1 MRECQKKK
9 QECIFKKMGDD
20 LNKWQGLEHEF
31 RVGIS
36 SESPGLYRYARFYH
50 VDEVIHALENYTFFD
65 GTDAICSKLRRRND
79 GFLRNGSR
87 IYICTGGH
95 LEIATPECRNAF
107 EVLKYDKAAEL
118 YMQIGVEKANER
130 YRKKL
135 RKRGNDTTYIQC
147 WKANVEIDK
156 RYSRGTHE
164 SYLVERRKFVG
175 KENLL
180 IPFLVLR
187 KIFFGA
193 GGFIAEKEGL
203 KYVISPKAMV
213 SKRVLT
219 ESPSQWPILST
230 RDEPLSTKDKYRVHI
245 TSGEGVR
252 SEVTRLLNNALTSY
266 VLDAIETGKLSH
278 VDDIWNPLQTF
289 KDIST
294 NTEGDWRIKL
304 TNGRTELAIDYLEAG
319 YLAVIEELFEE
330 RETSYWDK
338 YVLDTFKRLCDK
350 FRQGLLEDPYVM
362 RRLEWVMKLWVI
374 KNEIDDFE
382 YEYTSKGKFD
392 YRSIYM
398 MDEQVEKEIAA
409 SFDFTN
415 LCNYD
420 LYERVADR
428 IGAERVLTEE
438 EIGEALLFPPKN
450 SRAELRVRLASEFDN
465 AALSWN
471 KITINR
477 EPKIKIDMGRPSGE
491 EYSRLFER
499 YPELARMPSAVVV
512 FLRERRRGEATRQV
526 LVRLLAEEEDIRGW
540 EEEISREIRNR
551 IVRNPYLDYLLY
563 SNNKTY
569 RFDEL
574 DGWDE
579 DRITDQIEEISRA
592 EKRCKEEEEEI

>member
-1 MRECQKKK
+1 M
-9 QECIFKKMGDD
+9 
-20 LNKWQGLEHEF
+20 NKWQGLEHEF

-50 VDEVIHALENYTFFD
+50 VDEVIRALENYTFFD

-579 DRITDQIEEISRA
+579 DRIMDQIEEISRA

>member
-1 MRECQKKK
+1 M
-9 QECIFKKMGDD
+9 D
-20 LNKWQGLEHEF
+20 LNKWQGVEHEF

-107 EVLKYDKAAEL
+107 EALKYDKAAEL
-118 YMQIGVEKANER
+118 YMQIGVERANKK
-130 YRKKL
+130 YREKM
-135 RKRGNDTTYIQC
+135 RKRANAPSYIQC

-164 SYLVERRKFVG
+164 SYEVVRRNFVG
-175 KENLL
+175 KENLF
-180 IPFLVLR
+180 IPFLILR

-193 GGFIAEKEGL
+193 GGFVAEKEGL

-230 RDEPLSTKDKYRVHI
+230 RDEPLGTKDKYRVHV

-278 VDDIWNPLQTF
+278 VEDIWNPLQTF
-289 KDIST
+289 KDISA
-294 NTEGDWRIKL
+294 NTEGDWRVKL
-304 TNGRTELAIDYLEAG
+304 ANGRTELAIDYLEAN

-350 FRQGLLEDPYVM
+350 FRQGLLEDPYVV

-374 KNEIDDFE
+374 KNEIDDFD
-382 YEYTSKGKFD
+382 YKYTSKGKFD

-398 MDEQVEKEIAA
+398 MDEEIEKEIAA

-415 LCNYD
+415 LCDYD
-420 LYERVADR
+420 LYERIADKIGVER
-428 IGAERVLTEE
+428 ILTEE
-438 EIGEALLFPPKN
+438 EIGEALLFPPKD
-450 SRAELRVRLASEFDN
+450 SRAELRVRLALEFGN

-477 EPKIKIDMGRPSGE
+477 EPKIKIDMGRPTGE
-491 EYSRLFER
+491 EYSRMFER

-574 DGWDE
+574 DGWNE
-579 DRITDQIEEISRA
+579 DTIKRRLEEINRA
-592 EKRCKEEEEEI
+592 EEKSRGEEEDV

>member
-1 MRECQKKK
+1 M
-9 QECIFKKMGDD
+9 D
-20 LNKWQGLEHEF
+20 LNKWQGVEHEF

-65 GTDAICSKLRRRND
+65 GTDAVCSKLRRRND

-130 YRKKL
+130 YREKL
-135 RKRGNDTTYIQC
+135 RKRGNNSAYIQC

-193 GGFIAEKEGL
+193 GGFVAEKEGVR
-203 KYVISPKAMV
+203 YVISPKAMV

-230 RDEPLSTKDKYRVHI
+230 RDEPLSTKDKYRVHV

-266 VLDAIETGKLSH
+266 VIDAIETGKISH
-278 VDDIWNPLQTF
+278 VEDIWNPLQTF
-289 KDIST
+289 RDISA

-304 TNGRTELAIDYLEAG
+304 ANGRTESAIDYLISY
-319 YLAVIEELFEE
+319 YLVVVEELFEE

-350 FRQGLLEDPYVM
+350 FEQGLLEDHYVV

-382 YEYTSKGKFD
+382 YECTSKGRFD
-392 YRSIYM
+392 YRSMYM
-398 MDEQVEKEIAA
+398 MDERAEKEIAA

-415 LCNYD
+415 LCDYD
-420 LYERVADR
+420 LYERVADK
-428 IGAERVLTEE
+428 IGVERVLTEE
-438 EIGEALLFPPKN
+438 DIGEALLFPPKN
-450 SRAELRVRLASEFDN
+450 SRAELRVRLASEFGN

-477 EPKIKIDMGRPSGE
+477 EPKIKIDMSRPSGE

-526 LVRLLAEEEDIRGW
+526 LVRLLAEEEGIRGW

-579 DRITDQIEEISRA
+579 GRINERIEEIRLA
-592 EKRCKEEEEEI
+592 EGEEREEEEEI

>member
-1 MRECQKKK
+1 M
-9 QECIFKKMGDD
+9 D
-20 LNKWQGLEHEF
+20 LNKWQGVEHEF

-65 GTDAICSKLRRRND
+65 GTNAVCSKLRRRND

-107 EVLKYDKAAEL
+107 EALKYDKAAEL
-118 YMQIGVEKANER
+118 YMQIGVERANKK
-130 YRKKL
+130 YREKL
-135 RKRGNDTTYIQC
+135 RKRANAPSYIQC

-164 SYLVERRKFVG
+164 SYEVVRRNFVG
-175 KENLL
+175 RENLF
-180 IPFLVLR
+180 IPFLILR

-230 RDEPLSTKDKYRVHI
+230 RDEPLGTKDKYRVHV

-278 VDDIWNPLQTF
+278 VEDIGNPLQTF
-289 KDIST
+289 KDISA
-294 NTEGDWRIKL
+294 NTEGDWRVKL
-304 TNGRTELAIDYLEAG
+304 TNGRTELAVDYLEAN
-319 YLAVIEELFEE
+319 YLAVIEELFDE

-338 YVLDTFKRLCDK
+338 YVLETFKRLCDK
-350 FRQGLLEDPYVM
+350 FRQGLLEDPYVV

-374 KNEIDDFE
+374 KNEINNFD
-382 YEYTSKGKFD
+382 YKYTSKGKFD

-398 MDEQVEKEIAA
+398 MDEEIEKEIAA

-415 LCNYD
+415 LCDYD
-420 LYERVADR
+420 LYERIADKIGVER
-428 IGAERVLTEE
+428 ILTEE
-438 EIGEALLFPPKN
+438 EIGEALLFPPKD
-450 SRAELRVRLASEFDN
+450 SRAELRVRLASEFGN

-477 EPKIKIDMGRPSGE
+477 EPKIKIDMGRPTGE
-491 EYSRLFER
+491 EYTRMFER

-551 IVRNPYLDYLLY
+551 VVRNPYLDYLLY

-574 DGWDE
+574 DGWNE
-579 DRITDQIEEISRA
+579 DTIKKRLEEISR
-592 EKRCKEEEEEI
+592 EEEESRGEEEEI

>member
-1 MRECQKKK
+1 M
-9 QECIFKKMGDD
+9 D
-20 LNKWQGLEHEF
+20 LNKWQGVEHEF
-31 RVGIS
+31 RVGIC

-50 VDEVIHALENYTFFD
+50 VDEVIHALETYTFFD

-107 EVLKYDKAAEL
+107 EALKYDKAAEL

-130 YRKKL
+130 YREKL
-135 RKRGNDTTYIQC
+135 RKRGHNPAYIQC

-164 SYLVERRKFVG
+164 SYEVVRRNFVG
-175 KENLL
+175 RENLFV
-180 IPFLVLR
+180 PFLILR

-193 GGFIAEKEGL
+193 GGFVAEKEGL

-230 RDEPLSTKDKYRVHI
+230 RDEPLGTKDKYRVHV

-278 VDDIWNPLQTF
+278 VEDIWNPLQTF
-289 KDIST
+289 KDISA
-294 NTEGDWRIKL
+294 NTEGDWRVKL
-304 TNGRTELAIDYLEAG
+304 TNGRTELAIDYLEAT

-338 YVLDTFKRLCDK
+338 YVLKTFKRLCDK
-350 FRQGLLEDPYVM
+350 FRQGLLEDPYVV

-374 KNEIDDFE
+374 RNEIDDFD
-382 YEYTSKGKFD
+382 YKYTSKGKFD

-415 LCNYD
+415 LCDYD

-428 IGAERVLTEE
+428 MGVERVLTEE
-438 EIGEALLFPPKN
+438 EIGEALLFPPKD
-450 SRAELRVRLASEFDN
+450 SRAELRVRLASEFGN

-477 EPKIKIDMGRPSGE
+477 EPKIKIDMGRPTGE
-491 EYSRLFER
+491 EYSRMFER

-563 SNNKTY
+563 SDNKTY

-574 DGWDE
+574 DGWNE
-579 DRITDQIEEISRA
+579 DTIKKRLEEISRA
-592 EKRCKEEEEEI
+592 EEESRGEEEDI

>member
-1 MRECQKKK
+1 M
-9 QECIFKKMGDD
+9 D
-20 LNKWQGLEHEF
+20 LNKWQGVEHEF

-107 EVLKYDKAAEL
+107 EALKYDKAAEL
-118 YMQIGVEKANER
+118 YMQIGVERANKK
-130 YRKKL
+130 YREKL
-135 RKRGNDTTYIQC
+135 RKRANAPSYIQC

-164 SYLVERRKFVG
+164 SYEVVRRNFVG
-175 KENLL
+175 RENLF
-180 IPFLVLR
+180 IPFLILR

-193 GGFIAEKEGL
+193 GGFVAEKEGL

-230 RDEPLSTKDKYRVHI
+230 RDEPLGTKDKYRVHV

-278 VDDIWNPLQTF
+278 VEDIGNPLQTF
-289 KDIST
+289 KDISA
-294 NTEGDWRIKL
+294 NTEGDWRVKL
-304 TNGRTELAIDYLEAG
+304 TNGRTELAVDYLEAN
-319 YLAVIEELFEE
+319 YLAVIEELFDE

-338 YVLDTFKRLCDK
+338 YVLETFKRLCDK
-350 FRQGLLEDPYVM
+350 FRQGLLEDPYVV

-374 KNEIDDFE
+374 KNEINNFD
-382 YEYTSKGKFD
+382 YKYTSKGKFD

-398 MDEQVEKEIAA
+398 MDEQIEKEIAA

-415 LCNYD
+415 LCDYD
-420 LYERVADR
+420 LYERIADKIGVER
-428 IGAERVLTEE
+428 ILTEE
-438 EIGEALLFPPKN
+438 EIGEALLFPPKD
-450 SRAELRVRLASEFDN
+450 SRAELRVRLASEFGN

-477 EPKIKIDMGRPSGE
+477 EPKIKIDMSRPTGE
-491 EYSRLFER
+491 EYSRMFER

-551 IVRNPYLDYLLY
+551 VVRNPYLDYLLY

-574 DGWDE
+574 DGWNE
-579 DRITDQIEEISRA
+579 DTIKKRLEEISR
-592 EKRCKEEEEEI
+592 EEEESRGEEEEI

>member
-1 MRECQKKK
+1 M
-9 QECIFKKMGDD
+9 D
-20 LNKWQGLEHEF
+20 LNKWQGVEHEF

-50 VDEVIHALENYTFFD
+50 VDEVIHALETYTFFD

-118 YMQIGVEKANER
+118 YMQIGVERANKK
-130 YRKKL
+130 YREKL
-135 RKRGNDTTYIQC
+135 RKRANAPSYIQC

-164 SYLVERRKFVG
+164 SYAVVRRNFVG

-193 GGFIAEKEGL
+193 GGFVAEKEGL

-230 RDEPLSTKDKYRVHI
+230 RDEPLGTKDKYRVHV

-278 VDDIWNPLQTF
+278 VEDIWNPLQTF
-289 KDIST
+289 KDISA
-294 NTEGDWRIKL
+294 NTEGDWRVKL
-304 TNGRTELAIDYLEAG
+304 TNGRTELAIDYLEAN

-330 RETSYWDK
+330 RETSYWDN
-338 YVLDTFKRLCDK
+338 YVLETFKRLCDK
-350 FRQGLLEDPYVM
+350 FRQGLLEDPYVV

-374 KNEIDDFE
+374 KNEINDFD
-382 YEYTSKGKFD
+382 YKYTSKGKFD

-398 MDEQVEKEIAA
+398 MDEGIEKEIAA

-415 LCNYD
+415 LCDYD
-420 LYERVADR
+420 LYERIADKIGVER
-428 IGAERVLTEE
+428 ILTEE
-438 EIGEALLFPPKN
+438 EIGEALLFPPKD
-450 SRAELRVRLASEFDN
+450 SRAELRVRLASEFGN

-477 EPKIKIDMGRPSGE
+477 EPKIKIDMGRPTGE
-491 EYSRLFER
+491 EYSRMFER

-526 LVRLLAEEEDIRGW
+526 LVRLLAEEEDVRGW

-574 DGWDE
+574 DGWNE
-579 DRITDQIEEISRA
+579 DTIKKRLEEISMA
-592 EKRCKEEEEEI
+592 EEESRGEEEDV

>member
-1 MRECQKKK
+1 M
-9 QECIFKKMGDD
+9 D
-20 LNKWQGLEHEF
+20 LNRWQGVEHEF

-65 GTDAICSKLRRRND
+65 GTEAVCSKLRRRND

-95 LEIATPECRNAF
+95 LEIATPECKNAF

-130 YRKKL
+130 YREKL
-135 RKRGNDTTYIQC
+135 RKRGNDSAYIQC

-164 SYLVERRKFVG
+164 SYLADRRKFVG

-193 GGFIAEKEGL
+193 GGFVVEKEGVR
-203 KYVISPKAMV
+203 YVISPKAMV

-230 RDEPLSTKDKYRVHI
+230 RDEPLSTKDKYRVHV

-252 SEVTRLLNNALTSY
+252 SEVTRLLNNAITSY
-266 VLDAIETGKLSH
+266 VIDAIETGKISH
-278 VDDIWNPLQTF
+278 VEDIWNPLQTF
-289 KDIST
+289 KDISA
-294 NTEGDWRIKL
+294 NTEGDWRIRL
-304 TNGRTELAIDYLEAG
+304 TNGRTRSAIDYLISY
-319 YLAVIEELFEE
+319 YLAAIEELFEE

-350 FRQGLLEDPYVM
+350 FEQGLLEDPYVV

-382 YEYTSKGKFD
+382 YKYTSKGRYD
-392 YRSIYM
+392 YRSMYM
-398 MDEQVEKEIAA
+398 MDERVEKEIAA

-415 LCNYD
+415 LCDYD
-420 LYERVADR
+420 LYEQVADT

-450 SRAELRVRLASEFDN
+450 SRAELRVRLASEFGN

-579 DRITDQIEEISRA
+579 GRINERIGEIRMA
-592 EKRCKEEEEEI
+592 ERVEREEEEER

>member
-1 MRECQKKK
+1 M
-9 QECIFKKMGDD
+9 D
-20 LNKWQGLEHEF
+20 LNKWQGVEHEF

-50 VDEVIHALENYTFFD
+50 VDEVIHALETYTFFD

-107 EVLKYDKAAEL
+107 EALKYDKAAEL
-118 YMQIGVEKANER
+118 YMQIGVERANKK
-130 YRKKL
+130 YREKL
-135 RKRGNDTTYIQC
+135 RKRANAPSYIQC

-164 SYLVERRKFVG
+164 SYEVVRRNFVG
-175 KENLL
+175 RENLF
-180 IPFLVLR
+180 IPFLILR

-193 GGFIAEKEGL
+193 GGFVAEKEGL

-230 RDEPLSTKDKYRVHI
+230 RDEPLGTKDKYRVHV

-278 VDDIWNPLQTF
+278 VEDIWNPLQTF
-289 KDIST
+289 KDISA
-294 NTEGDWRIKL
+294 NTEGDWRVKL
-304 TNGRTELAIDYLEAG
+304 TNGRTELAIDYLETN
-319 YLAVIEELFEE
+319 YLAVIEELFDE

-338 YVLDTFKRLCDK
+338 YVLKTFKRLCDK
-350 FRQGLLEDPYVM
+350 FRQGLLEDPYVV

-374 KNEIDDFE
+374 KNEIDDFD
-382 YEYTSKGKFD
+382 YKYTSKGKFD

-398 MDEQVEKEIAA
+398 MDEQIEKEIAA

-415 LCNYD
+415 LCDYD

-428 IGAERVLTEE
+428 IGVERVLTEE
-438 EIGEALLFPPKN
+438 EIGEALLFPPKD
-450 SRAELRVRLASEFDN
+450 SRAELRVRLASEFGN

-477 EPKIKIDMGRPSGE
+477 EPKIKIDMGRPTGE

-574 DGWDE
+574 DGWNE
-579 DRITDQIEEISRA
+579 DTIKKRLEEINRA
-592 EKRCKEEEEEI
+592 EEESRGEEEDV

>member
-1 MRECQKKK
+1 M
-9 QECIFKKMGDD
+9 D
-20 LNKWQGLEHEF
+20 LNKWQGVEHEF

-65 GTDAICSKLRRRND
+65 GTDAVCSKLRRRND

-130 YRKKL
+130 YREKL
-135 RKRGNDTTYIQC
+135 RKRGNNSAYIQC

-193 GGFIAEKEGL
+193 GGFVAEKEGVR
-203 KYVISPKAMV
+203 YVISPKAMV

-230 RDEPLSTKDKYRVHI
+230 RDEPLSTKDKYRVHV

-266 VLDAIETGKLSH
+266 VIDAIETGKISH
-278 VDDIWNPLQTF
+278 VEDIWNPLQTF
-289 KDIST
+289 RDISA

-304 TNGRTELAIDYLEAG
+304 ANGRTESAIDYLISY
-319 YLAVIEELFEE
+319 YLVVVEELFEE

-350 FRQGLLEDPYVM
+350 FEQGLLEDHYVV

-382 YEYTSKGKFD
+382 YECTSKGRFD
-392 YRSIYM
+392 YRSMYM
-398 MDEQVEKEIAA
+398 MDERAEKEIAA

-415 LCNYD
+415 LCDYD
-420 LYERVADR
+420 LYERVADK
-428 IGAERVLTEE
+428 IGVERVLTEE
-438 EIGEALLFPPKN
+438 DIGEALLFPPKN
-450 SRAELRVRLASEFDN
+450 SRAELRVRLASEFGN

-477 EPKIKIDMGRPSGE
+477 EPKIKIDMSRPSGE

-526 LVRLLAEEEDIRGW
+526 LVRLLAEEEGIRGW

-579 DRITDQIEEISRA
+579 GRINERIEEIRLA
-592 EKRCKEEEEEI
+592 EGEERGEEEEI

>member
-1 MRECQKKK
+1 M
-9 QECIFKKMGDD
+9 D
-20 LNKWQGLEHEF
+20 LNKWQGVEHEF

-50 VDEVIHALENYTFFD
+50 VDEVIHALETYTFFD

-107 EVLKYDKAAEL
+107 EALKYDKAAEL
-118 YMQIGVEKANER
+118 YMQIGVERANKK
-130 YRKKL
+130 YREKL
-135 RKRGNDTTYIQC
+135 RKRANAPSYIQC

-164 SYLVERRKFVG
+164 SYEVVRRNFVG
-175 KENLL
+175 KENLF
-180 IPFLVLR
+180 IPFLILR

-193 GGFIAEKEGL
+193 GGFVAEKEGL

-230 RDEPLSTKDKYRVHI
+230 RDEPLGTKDKYRVHV

-278 VDDIWNPLQTF
+278 VEDIWNPLQTF
-289 KDIST
+289 KDISA
-294 NTEGDWRIKL
+294 NTEGDWRVKL
-304 TNGRTELAIDYLEAG
+304 ANGRTELAIDYLEAN

-338 YVLDTFKRLCDK
+338 YVLETFKRLCDK
-350 FRQGLLEDPYVM
+350 FRQGLLEDPYVV

-374 KNEIDDFE
+374 KNEIDDFD
-382 YEYTSKGKFD
+382 YKYTSKGKFD

-398 MDEQVEKEIAA
+398 MDEEIEKEIAA

-415 LCNYD
+415 LCDYD
-420 LYERVADR
+420 LYERVADKIGVER
-428 IGAERVLTEE
+428 ILTEE
-438 EIGEALLFPPKN
+438 EIGEALLFPPKD
-450 SRAELRVRLASEFDN
+450 SRAELRVRLASEFGN

-477 EPKIKIDMGRPSGE
+477 EPKIKIDMGRPTGE
-491 EYSRLFER
+491 EYSRMFER

-526 LVRLLAEEEDIRGW
+526 LVRLLAEEEDVRGW

-574 DGWDE
+574 DGWNE
-579 DRITDQIEEISRA
+579 DTIKKRLEEINRA
-592 EKRCKEEEEEI
+592 EEESRGEEEDV

>member
-1 MRECQKKK
+1 M
-9 QECIFKKMGDD
+9 D
-20 LNKWQGLEHEF
+20 LNKWQGVEHEF

-50 VDEVIHALENYTFFD
+50 VDEVIHALETYTFFD
-65 GTDAICSKLRRRND
+65 GTNAVCSKLRRRND

-107 EVLKYDKAAEL
+107 EALKYDKAAEL
-118 YMQIGVEKANER
+118 YMQIGVERANKK
-130 YRKKL
+130 YREKL
-135 RKRGNDTTYIQC
+135 RKRANAPSYIQC

-164 SYLVERRKFVG
+164 SYEVVRRNFVG
-175 KENLL
+175 RENLF
-180 IPFLVLR
+180 IPFLILR

-193 GGFIAEKEGL
+193 GGFVAEKEGL

-230 RDEPLSTKDKYRVHI
+230 RDEPLGTKDKYRVHV

-278 VDDIWNPLQTF
+278 VEDIWNPLQTF
-289 KDIST
+289 KDISA
-294 NTEGDWRIKL
+294 NTEGDWRVKL
-304 TNGRTELAIDYLEAG
+304 TNGRTELAIDYLEAN

-350 FRQGLLEDPYVM
+350 FRQGLLEDPYVV

-374 KNEIDDFE
+374 KNEIDDFD
-382 YEYTSKGKFD
+382 YKYTSKGKFD

-398 MDEQVEKEIAA
+398 MDEEIEKEIAA

-415 LCNYD
+415 LCDYD
-420 LYERVADR
+420 LYERIADKIGVER
-428 IGAERVLTEE
+428 ILTEE
-438 EIGEALLFPPKN
+438 EIGEALLFPPKD
-450 SRAELRVRLASEFDN
+450 SRAELRVRLASEFGN

-477 EPKIKIDMGRPSGE
+477 EPKIKIDMGRPTGE
-491 EYSRLFER
+491 EYSRMFER

-526 LVRLLAEEEDIRGW
+526 LVRILAEEEDVRGW

-574 DGWDE
+574 DGWNE
-579 DRITDQIEEISRA
+579 DTIKKRLEEINRA
-592 EKRCKEEEEEI
+592 EEESRGEEEDV

>member
-1 MRECQKKK
+1 M
-9 QECIFKKMGDD
+9 D
-20 LNKWQGLEHEF
+20 LNKWQGVEHEF

-65 GTDAICSKLRRRND
+65 GTNAVCSKLRRRND

-107 EVLKYDKAAEL
+107 EALKYDKAAEL
-118 YMQIGVEKANER
+118 YMQIGVERANKK
-130 YRKKL
+130 YREKL
-135 RKRGNDTTYIQC
+135 RKRANAPSYIQC

-164 SYLVERRKFVG
+164 SYEVVRRKFMG
-175 KENLL
+175 KENLF
-180 IPFLVLR
+180 IPFLILR

-193 GGFIAEKEGL
+193 GGFVAEKEGL

-230 RDEPLSTKDKYRVHI
+230 RDEPLGTKDKYRVHV

-278 VDDIWNPLQTF
+278 VEDIWNPLQTF
-289 KDIST
+289 KDISA
-294 NTEGDWRIKL
+294 NTEGDWRVKL
-304 TNGRTELAIDYLEAG
+304 TNGRTELAIDYLEAT

-338 YVLDTFKRLCDK
+338 YVLETFKRLCDK
-350 FRQGLLEDPYVM
+350 FRQGLLEDPYVV

-374 KNEIDDFE
+374 KNEIDDFD
-382 YEYTSKGKFD
+382 YKYTSKGKFD

-398 MDEQVEKEIAA
+398 MDEQIEKDIAA

-415 LCNYD
+415 LCDYD
-420 LYERVADR
+420 LYERIADKICVER
-428 IGAERVLTEE
+428 ILTEE
-438 EIGEALLFPPKN
+438 EIGEALLFPPKD
-450 SRAELRVRLASEFDN
+450 SRAELRVRLASEFKN

-477 EPKIKIDMGRPSGE
+477 EPKIKIDMGRPTGE
-491 EYSRLFER
+491 EYSQMFER

-526 LVRLLAEEEDIRGW
+526 LVRLMAEEEDVRGW

-574 DGWDE
+574 DGWNE
-579 DRITDQIEEISRA
+579 DTMKKRLEEISRA
-592 EKRCKEEEEEI
+592 EEESRDKEEDV

>member
-1 MRECQKKK
+1 M
-9 QECIFKKMGDD
+9 D
-20 LNKWQGLEHEF
+20 LNRWQGIEHEF

-50 VDEVIHALENYTFFD
+50 VDEVIHALEDYKFFD
-65 GTDAICSKLRRRND
+65 GVDAISSKLRRRND

-118 YMQIGVEKANER
+118 YMQIGVDKANER
-130 YRKKL
+130 YREKL
-135 RKRGNDTTYIQC
+135 KRRGQNTYIQC

-164 SYLVERRKFVG
+164 SYIANRKKMVG

-193 GGFIAEKEGL
+193 GGFVAEKDGI

-213 SKRVLT
+213 ARRVLT

-230 RDEPLSTKDKYRVHI
+230 RDEPLSTKDKYRIHI

-266 VLDAIETGKLSH
+266 VIDAIESGYITR
-278 VDDIWNPLQTF
+278 VEEIWNPLQAF
-289 KDIST
+289 KELSLSI
-294 NTEGDWRIKL
+294 NGDWYIRL
-304 TNGRTELAIDYLEAG
+304 MNGRTESAIDYLNH
-319 YLAVIEELFEE
+319 YYVSVIEELFEE
-330 RETSYWDK
+330 RETSYWDE
-338 YVLDTFKRLCDK
+338 YALDTFKRLSDK
-350 FRQGLLEDPYVM
+350 LSQGLIEDMYVV

-374 KNEIDDFE
+374 THEIDDFE
-382 YEYTSKGKFD
+382 YDYVPKGKFD
-392 YRSIYM
+392 YRSMYL
-398 MDEQVEKEIAA
+398 MDERIEKEIAA

-415 LCNYD
+415 LCDYD

-428 IGAERVLTEE
+428 IGVERVLTEE
-438 EIGEALLFPPKN
+438 DLGEALLFPPKN
-450 SRAELRVRLASEFDN
+450 SRAELRMRLASEFEN

-471 KITINR
+471 KITITR
-477 EPKIKIDMGRPSGE
+477 EPKIKIDMSRPTSE
-491 EYSRLFER
+491 EYSRLFEQ

-512 FLRERRRGEATRQV
+512 FLRERRRGESTRQV

-569 RFDEL
+569 RFDQL
-574 DGWDE
+574 DGWNE
-579 DRITDQIEEISRA
+579 ESIEKKVEEIKA
-592 EKRCKEEEEEI
+592 EESKVDEEEV

>member
-1 MRECQKKK
+1 M
-9 QECIFKKMGDD
+9 D
-20 LNKWQGLEHEF
+20 LNKWQGVEHEF

-135 RKRGNDTTYIQC
+135 RKRGNNSAYIQC

-203 KYVISPKAMV
+203 RYVISPKAMV

-230 RDEPLSTKDKYRVHI
+230 RDEPLSTKDKYRVHV

-266 VLDAIETGKLSH
+266 VIDAIETGKLSH
-278 VDDIWNPLQTF
+278 VEDIWNPLQTF
-289 KDIST
+289 KDISA

-304 TNGRTELAIDYLEAG
+304 MNGRTESAIDYLMSY

-338 YVLDTFKRLCDK
+338 YAFDTFKRLSGK
-350 FRQGLLEDPYVM
+350 FDQGLLEDPYVV

-382 YEYTSKGKFD
+382 YEYTPKGRFD

-398 MDEQVEKEIAA
+398 MDERAEKEIAA

-415 LCNYD
+415 LCDYD

-428 IGAERVLTEE
+428 IGVERVLTEE

-450 SRAELRVRLASEFDN
+450 SRAELRVRLASEFEN

-491 EYSRLFER
+491 EYARLFER

-579 DRITDQIEEISRA
+579 GRIKEQVEEISRE
-592 EKRCKEEEEEI
+592 EKRGKEEEEEI

>member
-1 MRECQKKK
+1 
-9 QECIFKKMGDD
+9 MGDVD
-20 LNKWQGLEHEF
+20 LNRWQGLEHEF

-50 VDEVIHALENYTFFD
+50 VDEVIHALEDYKFFD
-65 GTDAICSKLRRRND
+65 GVDAICSKLRRRND

-118 YMQIGVEKANER
+118 YMQIGVDKANER
-130 YRKKL
+130 YREKL
-135 RKRGNDTTYIQC
+135 KRRGQNTYIQC

-164 SYLVERRKFVG
+164 SYIADRKRFVG

-193 GGFIAEKEGL
+193 GGFVAEKDGI

-213 SKRVLT
+213 ARRVLT

-230 RDEPLSTKDKYRVHI
+230 RDEPLSTKDKYRIHI

-266 VLDAIETGKLSH
+266 VIDAIESGYLTR
-278 VDDIWNPLQTF
+278 VEEIWNPLQMF
-289 KDIST
+289 KEISLSI
-294 NTEGDWRIKL
+294 NGDWCVRL
-304 TNGRTELAIDYLEAG
+304 MNGRTESAIDYLNHY
-319 YLAVIEELFEE
+319 YLSVIEELFEE
-330 RETSYWDK
+330 RETSYWDE
-338 YVLDTFKRLCDK
+338 YALDTFKRLSDK
-350 FRQGLLEDPYVM
+350 LSQGLIEDMYVV
-362 RRLEWVMKLWVI
+362 RRLEWAMKLWVI
-374 KNEIDDFE
+374 THEIDDFE
-382 YEYTSKGKFD
+382 YDYVPKGKFD
-392 YRSIYM
+392 YRSMYL
-398 MDEQVEKEIAA
+398 MDERIEKEIAA

-415 LCNYD
+415 LCDYD

-428 IGAERVLTEE
+428 MGVERLLTEE
-438 EIGEALLFPPKN
+438 DLGEALLFPPRN
-450 SRAELRVRLASEFDN
+450 SRAELRVRLASEFEN

-471 KITINR
+471 KITITR
-477 EPKIKIDMGRPSGE
+477 EPKIKIDTSRPTSE

-512 FLRERRRGEATRQV
+512 FLRERRRGESTRQV
-526 LVRLLAEEEDIRGW
+526 LVRLLAAEEDIRGW

-569 RFDEL
+569 RFDQL
-574 DGWDE
+574 DGWNE
-579 DRITDQIEEISRA
+579 ESIEKKLEEIKAEESRVD
-592 EKRCKEEEEEI
+592 EEEV

>member
-1 MRECQKKK
+1 
-9 QECIFKKMGDD
+9 MGNAD
-20 LNKWQGLEHEF
+20 LNKWQGVEHEF

-50 VDEVIHALENYTFFD
+50 VDEVIHALETYTFFD

-107 EVLKYDKAAEL
+107 EALKYDKAAEL
-118 YMQIGVEKANER
+118 YMQIGVERANKK
-130 YRKKL
+130 YREKV
-135 RKRGNDTTYIQC
+135 RKRANAPSYIQC

-164 SYLVERRKFVG
+164 SYEVVRRNFVG

-193 GGFIAEKEGL
+193 GGFVAEKEGL

-230 RDEPLSTKDKYRVHI
+230 RDEPLGTKDKYRVHV

-278 VDDIWNPLQTF
+278 VEDFWNPLQTF
-289 KDIST
+289 KDISA
-294 NTEGDWRIKL
+294 NTEGDWRVKL
-304 TNGRTELAIDYLEAG
+304 TNGRTELAIDYLEAN

-330 RETSYWDK
+330 REASYWDK
-338 YVLDTFKRLCDK
+338 YVLETFKRLCDK
-350 FRQGLLEDPYVM
+350 FRQGLLEDPYVV

-374 KNEIDDFE
+374 RNEIDDFD
-382 YEYTSKGKFD
+382 YKYTSKGKFD

-398 MDEQVEKEIAA
+398 MDDEIEKEIAA

-415 LCNYD
+415 LCDYD
-420 LYERVADR
+420 LYERVADKIGVER
-428 IGAERVLTEE
+428 ILTEE
-438 EIGEALLFPPKN
+438 EIGEALLFPPKD
-450 SRAELRVRLASEFDN
+450 SRAELRVRLASAFGN

-477 EPKIKIDMGRPSGE
+477 EPKIKIDMGRPTGE
-491 EYSRLFER
+491 EYSRMFER

-526 LVRLLAEEEDIRGW
+526 LVRLLAEEEDVRGW

-574 DGWDE
+574 DGWNE
-579 DRITDQIEEISRA
+579 DTIKKRLEEISRA
-592 EKRCKEEEEEI
+592 EEESRGKEEEV

>member
-1 MRECQKKK
+1 MARE
-9 QECIFKKMGDD
+9 D

-130 YRKKL
+130 YREKL
-135 RKRGNDTTYIQC
+135 RKRGNSPARIQC

-164 SYLVERRKFVG
+164 SYMVERKKFAG

-193 GGFIAEKEGL
+193 GGFVAEKEGIR
-203 KYVISPKAMV
+203 YVISPKAMV

-230 RDEPLSTKDKYRVHI
+230 RDEPLSTKDKYRVHV

-266 VLDAIETGKLSH
+266 VIDAIESGNISH
-278 VDDIWNPLQTF
+278 VEDIWNPLQTF
-289 KDIST
+289 KDISV

-304 TNGRTELAIDYLEAG
+304 MNGRTQSAIDYLNCH

-350 FRQGLLEDPYVM
+350 FEQGLLEDPYVV

-374 KNEIDDFE
+374 KNEIGDFE

-392 YRSIYM
+392 YRSMYM
-398 MDEQVEKEIAA
+398 MDERVEKEIAA
-409 SFDFTN
+409 SFDFAN
-415 LCNYD
+415 LCDYD
-420 LYERVADR
+420 LYEQVADKMGVER
-428 IGAERVLTEE
+428 ILTEE
-438 EIGEALLFPPKN
+438 EVGEALLFPPKD
-450 SRAELRVRLASEFDN
+450 SRAELRVRLASEFEN
-465 AALSWN
+465 AVLSWN

-477 EPKIKIDMGRPSGE
+477 EPEVKIDVSRPTGE
-491 EYSRLFER
+491 EYTRLFER

-512 FLRERRRGEATRQV
+512 FLRERRRGEGTRQV
-526 LVRLLAEEEDIRGW
+526 LVRLLAEEGDIRGW

-579 DRITDQIEEISRA
+579 GSIKERIEEIRRE
-592 EKRCKEEEEEI
+592 EKRGKEEEEVE

>member
-1 MRECQKKK
+1 M
-9 QECIFKKMGDD
+9 D
-20 LNKWQGLEHEF
+20 LNKWQGVEHEF

-50 VDEVIHALENYTFFD
+50 VDEVIHALETYTFFD

-107 EVLKYDKAAEL
+107 EALKYDKAAEL
-118 YMQIGVEKANER
+118 YMQIGVERANKK
-130 YRKKL
+130 YREKL
-135 RKRGNDTTYIQC
+135 RKRANAPSYIQC

-164 SYLVERRKFVG
+164 SYEVVRRNFVG
-175 KENLL
+175 KENLF

-193 GGFIAEKEGL
+193 GGFVAEKEGL

-230 RDEPLSTKDKYRVHI
+230 RDEPLGTKDKYRVHV

-278 VDDIWNPLQTF
+278 VEDIWNPLQTF
-289 KDIST
+289 KDISA
-294 NTEGDWRIKL
+294 NTEGDWRVKL
-304 TNGRTELAIDYLEAG
+304 TNGRTELAIDYLEAN
-319 YLAVIEELFEE
+319 YLAVIEELFDE

-350 FRQGLLEDPYVM
+350 FRQGLLEDPYVV

-374 KNEIDDFE
+374 KNEIDDFD
-382 YEYTSKGKFD
+382 YKYTSKGKFD

-398 MDEQVEKEIAA
+398 MDEQIEKEIAA

-415 LCNYD
+415 LCDYD
-420 LYERVADR
+420 LYERIADKIGVER
-428 IGAERVLTEE
+428 ILTEE
-438 EIGEALLFPPKN
+438 EIGEALLFPPKD
-450 SRAELRVRLASEFDN
+450 SRAELRVRLASEFGN

-477 EPKIKIDMGRPSGE
+477 EPKIKIDMGRPTGE

-574 DGWDE
+574 DGWNE
-579 DRITDQIEEISRA
+579 DTIKKRLEEINRA
-592 EKRCKEEEEEI
+592 EEESRGEEEDV

>member
-1 MRECQKKK
+1 M
-9 QECIFKKMGDD
+9 D
-20 LNKWQGLEHEF
+20 LNKWQGVEHEF

-65 GTDAICSKLRRRND
+65 GTNAVCSKLRRRND

-107 EVLKYDKAAEL
+107 EALKYDKAAEL
-118 YMQIGVEKANER
+118 YMQIGVERANKK
-130 YRKKL
+130 YREKL
-135 RKRGNDTTYIQC
+135 RKRANGPSYIQC

-164 SYLVERRKFVG
+164 SYEVVRRNFVG
-175 KENLL
+175 RENLF
-180 IPFLVLR
+180 IPFLILR

-230 RDEPLSTKDKYRVHI
+230 RDEPLGTKDKYRVHV

-278 VDDIWNPLQTF
+278 VEDIGNPLQTF
-289 KDIST
+289 KDISA
-294 NTEGDWRIKL
+294 NTEGDWRVKL
-304 TNGRTELAIDYLEAG
+304 TNGRTELAVDYLEAN
-319 YLAVIEELFEE
+319 YLAVIEELFDE

-338 YVLDTFKRLCDK
+338 YVLETFKRLCDK
-350 FRQGLLEDPYVM
+350 FRQGLLEDPYVV

-374 KNEIDDFE
+374 KNEINNFD
-382 YEYTSKGKFD
+382 YKYTSKGKFD
-392 YRSIYM
+392 YRSIYT
-398 MDEQVEKEIAA
+398 MDEEIEKEIAA

-415 LCNYD
+415 LCDYD
-420 LYERVADR
+420 LYERIADKIGVER
-428 IGAERVLTEE
+428 ILTEE
-438 EIGEALLFPPKN
+438 EIGEALLFPPKD
-450 SRAELRVRLASEFDN
+450 SRAELRVRLASEFGN

-477 EPKIKIDMGRPSGE
+477 EPKIKIDMGRPTGE
-491 EYSRLFER
+491 EYTRMFER

-551 IVRNPYLDYLLY
+551 VVRNPYLDYLLY

-574 DGWDE
+574 DGWNE
-579 DRITDQIEEISRA
+579 DTIKKRLEEISR
-592 EKRCKEEEEEI
+592 EEEESRGEEEEI

>member
-1 MRECQKKK
+1 LSR
-9 QECIFKKMGDD
+9 
-20 LNKWQGLEHEF
+20 WQGIEHEF

-65 GTDAICSKLRRRND
+65 GVDAICSKLRRRND

-95 LEIATPECRNAF
+95 LEIATPECRDAF
-107 EVLKYDKAAEL
+107 EALKYDKAAEL
-118 YMQIGVEKANER
+118 YMQIGVDKANER
-130 YRKKL
+130 YREKL
-135 RKRGNDTTYIQC
+135 RRRGSQTYIQC
-147 WKANVEIDK
+147 WKANVEIDR

-164 SYLVERRKFVG
+164 SYIVERKKFVG

-193 GGFIAEKEGL
+193 GGFVAEKDGI
-203 KYVISPKAMV
+203 KYVVSPKAMV
-213 SKRVLT
+213 SRRVLT

-230 RDEPLSTKDKYRVHI
+230 RDEPLTTKDKYRIHI

-266 VLDAIETGKLSH
+266 VIDAIESGKLTH
-278 VDDIWNPLQTF
+278 VEELWNPLQTF
-289 KDIST
+289 KDISL
-294 NTEGDWRIKL
+294 NTEGDWVVKL
-304 TNGRTELAIDYLEAG
+304 TNRRTESAIDYLNHY
-319 YLAVIEELFEE
+319 YLSAIEELFDE
-330 RETSYWDK
+330 RETSYWDE
-338 YVLDTFKRLCDK
+338 YALNTFKRLSDK
-350 FRQGLLEDPYVM
+350 LAQGLLEDMYVV
-362 RRLEWVMKLWVI
+362 RRLEWVLKRWVI
-374 KNEIDDFE
+374 EHEIDDFE
-382 YEYTSKGKFD
+382 YDYTPKGKFD
-392 YRSIYM
+392 YRSMYL
-398 MDEQVEKEIAA
+398 MDERMEKEIAA

-415 LCNYD
+415 LCDYD

-428 IGAERVLTEE
+428 IGVERILTEE
-438 EIGEALLFPPKN
+438 DLGEALLFPPKN
-450 SRAELRVRLASEFDN
+450 SRAELRVRLASEFEN

-471 KITINR
+471 KITITK
-477 EPKIKIDMGRPSGE
+477 EPKIKIDMSRPTGE

-512 FLRERRRGEATRQV
+512 FLRERRRGESVRQV

-551 IVRNPYLDYLLY
+551 IVRNPYLDYLMY

-574 DGWDE
+574 DGWD
-579 DRITDQIEEISRA
+579 DDSIARKVEEIKA
-592 EKRCKEEEEEI
+592 EERKAGEGEGEGGEEV

>member
-1 MRECQKKK
+1 ML
-9 QECIFKKMGDD
+9 KMD
-20 LNKWQGLEHEF
+20 LNKWQGVEHEF

-50 VDEVIHALENYTFFD
+50 VDEVIHALETYTFFD

-107 EVLKYDKAAEL
+107 EALKYDKAAEL
-118 YMQIGVEKANER
+118 YMQIGVERANKKYME
-130 YRKKL
+130 KL
-135 RKRGNDTTYIQC
+135 RKRANAPSYIQC

-164 SYLVERRKFVG
+164 SYEVVRRNFVG
-175 KENLL
+175 RENLF

-193 GGFIAEKEGL
+193 GGFVAEKEGL

-230 RDEPLSTKDKYRVHI
+230 RDEPLGTKDKYRVHV

-278 VDDIWNPLQTF
+278 VEDIWNPLQTF
-289 KDIST
+289 KDISA
-294 NTEGDWRIKL
+294 NTEGDWRVKL
-304 TNGRTELAIDYLEAG
+304 TNGRTELAIDYLEAN

-350 FRQGLLEDPYVM
+350 FRQGLLEDPYVV

-374 KNEIDDFE
+374 KNEIDDFD
-382 YEYTSKGKFD
+382 YKYTSKGKFD

-398 MDEQVEKEIAA
+398 MDEQIEKEIAA

-415 LCNYD
+415 LCDYD

-428 IGAERVLTEE
+428 IGVERVLTEE
-438 EIGEALLFPPKN
+438 EIGEALLFPPKD
-450 SRAELRVRLASEFDN
+450 SRAELRVRLASEFGN

-477 EPKIKIDMGRPSGE
+477 EPKIKIDMGRPTGE

-574 DGWDE
+574 DGWNE
-579 DRITDQIEEISRA
+579 DTIKKRLEEINRA
-592 EKRCKEEEEEI
+592 EEESRGEEEDV

>member
-1 MRECQKKK
+1 ML
-9 QECIFKKMGDD
+9 KMD
-20 LNKWQGLEHEF
+20 LNKWQGVEHEF

-50 VDEVIHALENYTFFD
+50 VDEVIHALETYTFFD

-107 EVLKYDKAAEL
+107 EALKYDKAAEL
-118 YMQIGVEKANER
+118 YMQIGVERANKK
-130 YRKKL
+130 YREKL
-135 RKRGNDTTYIQC
+135 RKRANAPSYIQC

-164 SYLVERRKFVG
+164 SYEVVRRNFVG
-175 KENLL
+175 KENLF

-193 GGFIAEKEGL
+193 GGFVAEKEGL

-230 RDEPLSTKDKYRVHI
+230 RDEPLGTKDKYRVHV

-278 VDDIWNPLQTF
+278 VEDIWNPLQTF
-289 KDIST
+289 KDISA
-294 NTEGDWRIKL
+294 NTEGDWRVKL
-304 TNGRTELAIDYLEAG
+304 TNGRTELAIDYLEAN
-319 YLAVIEELFEE
+319 YLAVIEELFDE

-350 FRQGLLEDPYVM
+350 FRQGLLEDPYVV

-374 KNEIDDFE
+374 KNEIDDFD
-382 YEYTSKGKFD
+382 YKYTSKGKFD

-398 MDEQVEKEIAA
+398 MDEEIEKEIAA

-415 LCNYD
+415 LCDYD
-420 LYERVADR
+420 LYERIADKIGVER
-428 IGAERVLTEE
+428 ILTEE
-438 EIGEALLFPPKN
+438 EIGEALLFPPKD
-450 SRAELRVRLASEFDN
+450 SRAELRVRLASEFGN

-477 EPKIKIDMGRPSGE
+477 EPKIKIDMGRPTGE
-491 EYSRLFER
+491 EYSRMFER

-574 DGWDE
+574 DGWNE
-579 DRITDQIEEISRA
+579 DTIKKRLEEINRA
-592 EKRCKEEEEEI
+592 EEESRGEEEDV

>member
-1 MRECQKKK
+1 MSR
-9 QECIFKKMGDD
+9 
-20 LNKWQGLEHEF
+20 WQGIEHEF

-65 GTDAICSKLRRRND
+65 GVDAICSKLRRRND

-95 LEIATPECRNAF
+95 LEIATPECRDAF
-107 EVLKYDKAAEL
+107 EALKYDKAAEL
-118 YMQIGVEKANER
+118 YMQIGVDKANER
-130 YRKKL
+130 YREKL
-135 RKRGNDTTYIQC
+135 RRRGSQTYIQC
-147 WKANVEIDK
+147 WKANVEIDR

-164 SYLVERRKFVG
+164 SYIVERKKFVG

-193 GGFIAEKEGL
+193 GGFVAEKDGI
-203 KYVISPKAMV
+203 KYVVSPKAMV
-213 SKRVLT
+213 SRRVLT

-230 RDEPLSTKDKYRVHI
+230 RDEPLTTKDKYRIHI

-266 VLDAIETGKLSH
+266 VIDAIESGKLTH
-278 VDDIWNPLQTF
+278 VEELWNPLQTF
-289 KDIST
+289 KDISL
-294 NTEGDWRIKL
+294 NTEGDWVVKL
-304 TNGRTELAIDYLEAG
+304 TNRRTESAIDYLNHY
-319 YLAVIEELFEE
+319 YLSAIEELFDE
-330 RETSYWDK
+330 RETSYWDE
-338 YVLDTFKRLCDK
+338 YALNTFKRLSDK
-350 FRQGLLEDPYVM
+350 LAQGLLEDMYVV
-362 RRLEWVMKLWVI
+362 RRLEWVLKRWVI
-374 KNEIDDFE
+374 EHEIDDFE
-382 YEYTSKGKFD
+382 YDYTPKGKFD
-392 YRSIYM
+392 YRSMYL
-398 MDEQVEKEIAA
+398 MDERMEKEIAA

-415 LCNYD
+415 LCDYD

-428 IGAERVLTEE
+428 IGVERILTEE
-438 EIGEALLFPPKN
+438 DLGEALLFPPKN
-450 SRAELRVRLASEFDN
+450 SRAELRVRLASEFEN

-471 KITINR
+471 KITITK
-477 EPKIKIDMGRPSGE
+477 EPKIKIDMSRPTGE

-512 FLRERRRGEATRQV
+512 FLRERRRGESVRQV

-551 IVRNPYLDYLLY
+551 IVRNPYLDYLMY

-574 DGWDE
+574 DGWD
-579 DRITDQIEEISRA
+579 DDSIARKVEEIKA
-592 EKRCKEEEEEI
+592 EERKAGEGEGEGGEEV

>member
-1 MRECQKKK
+1 MERV
-9 QECIFKKMGDD
+9 D
-20 LNKWQGLEHEF
+20 LNRWQGLEHEF

-36 SESPGLYRYARFYH
+36 SESPNLYRYARFYH
-50 VDEVIHALENYTFFD
+50 VDEVIHALEQYAFFD
-65 GTDAICSKLRRRND
+65 GSKAICSKMRRRND

-118 YMQIGVEKANER
+118 YMQIGVEKANEK
-130 YRKKL
+130 YMEKRKQSV
-135 RKRGNDTTYIQC
+135 NCSSYIQC

-164 SYLVERRKFVG
+164 SYIVERKKYVG

-193 GGFIAEKEGL
+193 GGYVADKEII
-203 KYVISPKAMV
+203 KYVVSPKAMV

-219 ESPSQWPILST
+219 ESPSQWPILSL
-230 RDEPLSTKDKYRVHI
+230 RDEPLSTKDTYRVHV

-252 SEVTRLLNNALTSY
+252 SEVTRLLNNAITSY
-266 VLDAIETGKLSH
+266 VIDAIESGKITH
-278 VDDIWNPLQTF
+278 VEEIRNPLQTF
-289 KDIST
+289 KDISE
-294 NTEGDWRIKL
+294 NIRGDWRIRL
-304 TNGRTELAIDYLEAG
+304 MNGRTQSVTDYIMSYYIA
-319 YLAVIEELFEE
+319 AIEELFEE
-330 RETSYWDK
+330 REVSYWDK
-338 YVLDTFKRLCDK
+338 YCLDTFKRICAK
-350 FRQGLLEDPYVM
+350 FDQGLLEDPYVL
-362 RRLEWVMKLWVI
+362 RRIEWVMKLWVI
-374 KNEIDDFE
+374 KNELDEFD
-382 YEYTSKGKFD
+382 YENIPKGKFD
-392 YRSIYM
+392 YRSKYM
-398 MDEQVEKEIAA
+398 MEGIEEKEIAA
-409 SFDFTN
+409 SFEFTN
-415 LCNYD
+415 LCDSD
-420 LYERVADR
+420 LYESVADKIGVER
-428 IGAERVLTEE
+428 ILTDDD
-438 EIGEALLFPPKN
+438 IGEAMLYPPKD
-450 SRAELRVRLASEFDN
+450 SRAELRVKLASEYKN

-471 KITINR
+471 KITINN
-477 EPKIKIDMGRPSGE
+477 EPNVKIDIGRPSSD
-491 EYSRLFER
+491 EYARLFER

-512 FLRERRRGEATRQV
+512 FFQQQGRGEGSRQV

-540 EEEISREIRNR
+540 EAELSREIRNR

-579 DRITDQIEEISRA
+579 ESIRKKIEEIKQG
-592 EKRCKEEEEEI
+592 EKGGDQI